1 VSRFFDTQLGGIKG
15 LKKRFISGL
24 VGLFAVVLIGG
35 GLVSNIMGQL
45 YTINTAGFL
54 IDSVASTITNLNVKV
69 LQTIKGIETVQ
80 YFEADVKKLLDRVD
94 EMHHDMGVLNDQ
106 IMSRSLASE
115 SCGVCHD
122 RPDTLVRNLHSIVG
136 QMDTTFSDLTLLT
149 SNILTSGSGAS
160 YDRILM
166 DMGATLT
173 RFHNHI
179 DTMRNILTPMT
190 RHINE
195 EVGYNI
201 TRIKKTHDATILLTT
216 VLVLIGII
224 VLGSAMTK
232 PIRLL
237 NQGTEAI
244 VKGDY
249 DHRIDLKGRDELSVL
264 AERFNYMAEVLS
276 NREKRLQQNKVELEE
291 LNLTLERKVDSRT
304 KALREKQEEINHK
317 YLEIES
323 ANEEMQASYIQLQST
338 TAELEEAQ
346 SKLQENYNILKAMN
360 EELQRANEVK
370 NKFLSIMSHELRTP
384 LTVINGYLSLV
395 LDKNYGNPSKELR
408 DIISVVKE
416 QGNNQLGL
424 IEDLLDLTRIESGE
438 YKLNKQAF
446 VPDAL
451 IAKAVENFRPEY
463 EAKEIKVKVEADM
476 EMPTVHW
483 DFHKM
488 LQVFQNLLDNALKFT
503 PAGGEIRLSAKPKS
517 EFIELRVEDN
527 GIGIPKDRLDQIFE
541 RFYQVDSSS
550 TRRYGGSG
558 LGLSIVRE
566 IIVAHHGKVFVES
579 DEGKGTCFLI
589 LMPVG
594 EPDKPKYQDVL
605 GAEPEMKGVRLTP
618 KGHGETI
625 LVVDDD
631 ESFLRMMKM
640 ILPKEGYNIRY
651 TSDSTKAIHYAKKH
665 HVDLLMLDLMMPEID
680 GYEICRKARKDNEIK
695 ELPILV
701 VSAAGGKEVARR
713 VFEAGADEH
722 IVKPFDQQDLLY
734 RINYLLEKG
743 GRRREA
749 EVTEGDEEI

>member
-1 VSRFFDTQLGGIKG
+1 V
-15 LKKRFISGL
+15 KKRFIIGL
-24 VGLFAVVLIGG
+24 VAIFAVVLIGG

-45 YTINTAGFL
+45 YTINTARFL
-54 IDSVASTITNLNVKV
+54 IDRVSTSINSLDIEV

-80 YFEADVKKLLDRVD
+80 FNEADVRKLLERV
-94 EMHHDMGVLNDQ
+94 EEIQVDMRNLNDQ
-106 IMSRSLASE
+106 ILSRSFAND
-115 SCGVCHD
+115 SCGICHD
-122 RPDTLVRNLHSIVG
+122 NPEKLIRNLHVITKKMES
-136 QMDTTFSDLTLLT
+136 TFSDLTMLT
-149 SNILTSGSGAS
+149 SIILTGGAGTG
-160 YDRILM
+160 YDRILG
-166 DMGATLT
+166 DMGMTLAG
-173 RFHNHI
+173 FHSHI
-179 DTMRNILTPMT
+179 ETMRNILTPMT
-190 RHINE
+190 LHTNE
-195 EVGYNI
+195 EVNYNI
-201 TRIKKTHDATILLTT
+201 ARIKKTHDATIILTT
-216 VLVLIGII
+216 ILVLIGII
-224 VLGSAMTK
+224 VLGTALTR

-249 DHRIDLKGRDELSVL
+249 DHRIVLKGHDELSIL

-276 NREKRLQQNKVELEE
+276 NREKRLHHKKIELEE
-291 LNLTLERKVDSRT
+291 LNLTLERKIDSRT
-304 KALREKQEEINHK
+304 KALRDKQEEINRK
-317 YLEIES
+317 YLEVES
-323 ANEEMQASYIQLQST
+323 ANEELQASYIQLQST
-338 TAELEEAQ
+338 AAELEEAQ

-408 DIISVVKE
+408 DIITVVKE
-416 QGNNQLGL
+416 QGQNQLGL

-438 YKLNKQAF
+438 YKLNKQGF

-451 IAKAVENFRPEY
+451 ISKAVENFRPES
-463 EAKEIKVKVEADM
+463 EAKEIGVTVDTEE
-476 EMPTVHW
+476 EMPTVYW

-503 PAGGEIRLSAKPKS
+503 PAGGKISLSARSKS
-517 EFIELRVEDN
+517 DFIELRVEDD

-566 IIVAHHGKVFVES
+566 IVIAHNGKVFVES

-594 EPDKPKYQDVL
+594 EPDKAGYTDAL
-605 GAEPEMKGVRLTP
+605 GGEPEMKGVRLAP
-618 KGHGETI
+618 KGDGETI

-631 ESFLRMMKM
+631 EAFLKMMEM
-640 ILPKEGYNIRY
+640 ILPKEGYNVRY
-651 TSDSTKAIHYAKKH
+651 TSDSTKAIHYAKKY

-680 GYEICRKARKDNEIK
+680 GYEICRRVRKDNEIR
-695 ELPILV
+695 EIPIV
-701 VSAAGGKEVARR
+701 AVSAAGGKEVARR

-734 RINYLLEKG
+734 RINYLLEKRG
-743 GRRREA
+743 QRKET
-749 EVTEGDEEI
+749 EVTKGDED

>member
-1 VSRFFDTQLGGIKG
+1 M
-15 LKKRFISGL
+15 KKRFIAGL

-45 YTINTAGFL
+45 YTVNHARSLVDRVST
-54 IDSVASTITNLNVKV
+54 TITSLDIMV

-80 YFEADVKKLLDRVD
+80 YSEAEVRKLLERVG
-94 EMHHDMGVLNDQ
+94 EIQTDMGALNDQ
-106 IMSRSLASE
+106 IMSRSLAGD

-122 RPDTLVRNLHSIVG
+122 NPDPLVRNLHSIVG
-136 QMDTTFSDLTLLT
+136 EMETTFSNLTLL
-149 SNILTSGSGAS
+149 SSIILTSGTGEGH
-160 YDRILM
+160 DQILM
-166 DMGATLT
+166 EMGTTLT
-173 RFHNHI
+173 RFHDHI
-179 DTMRNILTPMT
+179 DTMSDILTPMT
-190 RHINE
+190 RHIND
-195 EVGYNI
+195 EVGFNI
-201 TRIKKTHDATILLTT
+201 VRIKKTHNVTVILTT

-224 VLGSAMTK
+224 VLGTAMTK

-249 DHRIDLKGRDELSVL
+249 NYRIDLKGRDDLSVL

-276 NREKRLQQNKVELEE
+276 NREKRLQQKKVELEE

-304 KALREKQEEINHK
+304 KALRDKQEEINRK
-317 YLEIES
+317 YIEVET
-323 ANEEMQASYIQLQST
+323 ANEEMQASYSQLQST
-338 TAELEEAQ
+338 AAELEDTQ
-346 SKLQENYNILKAMN
+346 SELQENYNVLKAMN

-408 DIISVVKE
+408 DIITVVKE
-416 QGNNQLGL
+416 QGQNQLGL

-446 VPDAL
+446 VPDVL
-451 IAKAVENFRPEY
+451 ISKAVENFRPEY
-463 EAKEIKVKVEADM
+463 EAKEIVVTVDTEK
-476 EMPTVHW
+476 EMPTVYW

-503 PAGGEIRLSAKPKS
+503 PAGGKISLSANSKS
-517 EFIELRVEDN
+517 DFIELRIVDN

-566 IIVAHHGKVFVES
+566 IIVAHNGKVFVES
-579 DEGKGTCFLI
+579 DEGKGTRFLI
-589 LMPVG
+589 LVPIG
-594 EPDKPKYQDVL
+594 EPDQPKYPDAL
-605 GAEPEMKGVRLTP
+605 GPEPEMKGVKLTP

-631 ESFLRMMKM
+631 EAFLKMMEM
-640 ILPKEGYNIRY
+640 ILPKEGYNVRY

-665 HVDLLMLDLMMPEID
+665 HVDLLMLDLMMPGID
-680 GYEICRKARKDNEIK
+680 GYEVCRRVRKDIEIRD
-695 ELPILV
+695 LPIMA

-734 RINYLLEKG
+734 RLNYLLEKG
-743 GRRREA
+743 GRRKE
-749 EVTEGDEEI
+749 EGEIKEDEEI

>member
-1 VSRFFDTQLGGIKG
+1 M
-15 LKKRFISGL
+15 KKRFIIGL
-24 VGLFAVVLIGG
+24 VAIFAVVLIGG

-45 YTINTAGFL
+45 HTVNKARFF
-54 IDSVASTITNLNVKV
+54 IDRVSTTITSLDIMV
-69 LQTIKGIETVQ
+69 LQTIKGIETIQ
-80 YFEADVKKLLDRVD
+80 YTEPDVRKLLDRV
-94 EMHHDMGVLNDQ
+94 EEIRGNMGDLNDQ
-106 IMSRSLASE
+106 IMSRSLAND

-122 RPDTLVRNLHSIVG
+122 RPEQLVRNLHSITG
-136 QMDTTFSDLTLLT
+136 KLETTFSDLTML
-149 SNILTSGSGAS
+149 SSIMVTSGAGTG

-166 DMGATLT
+166 DMGRTLT
-173 RFHNHI
+173 SFHDNI

-190 RHINE
+190 LHINE
-195 EVGYNI
+195 EVGKNI
-201 TRIKKTHDATILLTT
+201 IRIKKTHDATIILTT
-216 VLVLIGII
+216 IIVLIGII
-224 VLGSAMTK
+224 VLGSAMTR

-249 DHRIDLKGRDELSVL
+249 DHRIDLKGRDELSIL

-304 KALREKQEEINHK
+304 KALRDKQEEINRK
-317 YLEIES
+317 YIEIES
-323 ANEEMQASYIQLQST
+323 ANEEMQASYVQLQST
-338 TAELEEAQ
+338 AAELEEAQ

-360 EELQRANEVK
+360 DELQRANEVK

-416 QGNNQLGL
+416 QGQNQLGL

-451 IAKAVENFRPEY
+451 INKAVENFRPEY
-463 EAKEIKVKVEADM
+463 EAKEIVVTVDTGE
-476 EMPTVHW
+476 EMPTVYW

-503 PAGGEIRLSAKPKS
+503 PEGGEISLSANSKS
-517 EFIELRVEDN
+517 DFIELRIVDN
-527 GIGIPKDRLDQIFE
+527 GIGIPKDRLEQIFD
-541 RFYQVDSSS
+541 RFYQIDSSS

-566 IIVAHHGKVFVES
+566 IVVAHHGKVFVES
-579 DEGKGTCFLI
+579 DEDKGTCFLI

-594 EPDKPKYQDVL
+594 EPEKPGYPDAL
-605 GAEPEMKGVRLTP
+605 GGEPEMKGVQLAP

-625 LVVDDD
+625 LVVDND
-631 ESFLRMMKM
+631 EDFLKMMKM
-640 ILPKEGYNIRY
+640 ILPKEGYNVRY
-651 TSDSTKAIHYAKKH
+651 TSDSTKAVHYAKKH
-665 HVDLLMLDLMMPEID
+665 RVDLLMLDLMMPEID
-680 GYEICRKARKDNEIK
+680 GYEVCRKVRKDNEIR
-695 ELPILV
+695 EIPIMV
-701 VSAAGGKEVARR
+701 VSAAGGKEVARQ

-722 IVKPFDQQDLLY
+722 MNKPFDQQDLLY

-743 GRRREA
+743 GRRKEA
-749 EVTEGDEEI
+749 GATEGDEEVERTEPKG

>member
-1 VSRFFDTQLGGIKG
+1 V
-15 LKKRFISGL
+15 KKRFITGL
-24 VGLFAVVLIGG
+24 VAIFAVVLIGG

-45 YTINTAGFL
+45 YTVNSARFL
-54 IDSVASTITNLNVKV
+54 IDRVATTITSLDIMV
-69 LQTIKGIETVQ
+69 LQTIKGIETIQ
-80 YFEADVKKLLDRVD
+80 YSESDVRKLLDRV
-94 EMHHDMGVLNDQ
+94 EVIRGNMGDLNDQ
-106 IMSRSLASE
+106 VMSRSLAMD

-122 RPDTLVRNLHSIVG
+122 QPEKLVRNLHSIAG
-136 QMDTTFSDLTLLT
+136 KLETTFSDLTML
-149 SNILTSGSGAS
+149 SSIILTSGAGTG

-166 DMGATLT
+166 DMGMTLT
-173 RFHNHI
+173 SFHDNI
-179 DTMRNILTPMT
+179 DTMRNILTPMIQHT
-190 RHINE
+190 NE

-201 TRIKKTHDATILLTT
+201 IRIKKTHDLTIILTTIL
-216 VLVLIGII
+216 VLLGII
-224 VLGSAMTK
+224 VLGSAMTR

-249 DHRIDLKGRDELSVL
+249 DHRIDLKGRDELSIL

-276 NREKRLQQNKVELEE
+276 NRERRLQQNKVELEE

-304 KALREKQEEINHK
+304 KALREKQEEINRK
-317 YLEIES
+317 YIEIES

-338 TAELEEAQ
+338 AAELEEAR
-346 SKLQENYNILKAMN
+346 SKLQENYNFLKAMN
-360 EELQRANEVK
+360 DELQRANEVK

-416 QGNNQLGL
+416 QGQNQLGL

-451 IAKAVENFRPEY
+451 INKAVENFRPEY
-463 EAKEIKVKVEADM
+463 EAKEIVVTVDIGE

-503 PAGGEIRLSAKPKS
+503 PEGGEISLSANSKS
-517 EFIELRVEDN
+517 DFIELQVLDN
-527 GIGIPKDRLDQIFE
+527 GIGIPKDRLEQIFD
-541 RFYQVDSSS
+541 RFYQIDSSS

-566 IIVAHHGKVFVES
+566 IVVAHHGKVFVES

-594 EPDKPKYQDVL
+594 EPEKPGYPDAL
-605 GAEPEMKGVRLTP
+605 GGEPEMKGVRLAP

-625 LVVDDD
+625 LVVDND
-631 ESFLRMMKM
+631 EDFLKMMKM
-640 ILPKEGYNIRY
+640 ILPKEGYHVRY
-651 TSDSTKAIHYAKKH
+651 TSDSTKAVHYAKKH
-665 HVDLLMLDLMMPEID
+665 NVDLIMLDLMMPEID
-680 GYEICRKARKDNEIK
+680 GYEVCRKVRKDNEIR
-695 ELPILV
+695 EIPIMV
-701 VSAAGGKEVARR
+701 VSAAGGKEVARQ
-713 VFEAGADEH
+713 VFEAGANEH
-722 IVKPFDQQDLLY
+722 VIKPFDQQDLLY
-734 RINYLLEKG
+734 RINSLLEKG
-743 GRRREA
+743 GRLKETEA
-749 EVTEGDEEI
+749 TEGDEEVERT

>member
-1 VSRFFDTQLGGIKG
+1 M
-15 LKKRFISGL
+15 KKRFIIGL
-24 VGLFAVVLIGG
+24 VGLFAVVLLGG

-45 YTINTAGFL
+45 YTVNTARFL
-54 IDSVASTITNLNVKV
+54 IDRVATTITSLDIMV

-80 YFEADVKKLLDRVD
+80 YTEADISKLLD
-94 EMHHDMGVLNDQ
+94 GVEEIQGNMKDLNDQ
-106 IMSRSLASE
+106 IMSGSLAGD

-122 RPDTLVRNLHSIVG
+122 RPDKLVRNLHSITRK
-136 QMDTTFSDLTLLT
+136 METNFSDLTMLT
-149 SNILTSGSGAS
+149 SIILTSGAGTG

-166 DMGATLT
+166 DMGVTLAS
-173 RFHNHI
+173 FHDHI
-179 DTMRNILTPMT
+179 EALHNILTPMT
-190 RHINE
+190 QHINE

-201 TRIKKTHDATILLTT
+201 IRIKKTHNATIILTT
-216 VLVLIGII
+216 ILVLIGII
-224 VLGSAMTK
+224 VLGTAMTR

-237 NQGTEAI
+237 NKGTEAI

-249 DHRIDLKGRDELSVL
+249 GYRIDLKGRDELSVL
-264 AERFNYMAEVLS
+264 AERFNYMAEILS

-304 KALREKQEEINHK
+304 KALREKQEEINYK

-323 ANEEMQASYIQLQST
+323 TNEELQASYMQLQT
-338 TAELEEAQ
+338 TAAELEEAQ

-360 EELQRANEVK
+360 QELQRANEVK

-408 DIISVVKE
+408 DLVTVVKE
-416 QGNNQLGL
+416 QGQNQLGL

-451 IAKAVENFRPEY
+451 ISKAVENFRLEY
-463 EAKEIKVKVEADM
+463 EAKEIVVTVDTEN

-503 PAGGEIRLSAKPKS
+503 PAGGEISLSAKSKS
-517 EFIELRVEDN
+517 DFIELRIVDN

-550 TRRYGGSG
+550 TRRFGGSG

-566 IIVAHHGKVFVES
+566 IVVAHHGKVFVES
-579 DEGKGTCFLI
+579 DEDKGTCFLI

-594 EPDKPKYQDVL
+594 EPDKPKYPDVVS
-605 GAEPEMKGVRLTP
+605 AEPEVKGVRPTP
-618 KGHGETI
+618 QGNSETI

-631 ESFLRMMKM
+631 DAFLKMMEM

-665 HVDLLMLDLMMPEID
+665 RVDLLMLDLMMPEID
-680 GYEICRKARKDNEIK
+680 GYEVCRRVRKDNEIR
-695 ELPILV
+695 EIPIIV

-743 GRRREA
+743 GQRKEA
-749 EVTEGDEEI
+749 GVTKGDED

>member
-1 VSRFFDTQLGGIKG
+1 M
-15 LKKRFISGL
+15 KKRFITGL
-24 VGLFAVVLIGG
+24 VVIFAVVLIGG

-45 YTINTAGFL
+45 YTVNKARFF
-54 IDSVASTITNLNVKV
+54 IDRVSNTITSLDIMV
-69 LQTIKGIETVQ
+69 LQTIKGIETIQ
-80 YFEADVKKLLDRVD
+80 YTEPDVRKLLDRV
-94 EMHHDMGVLNDQ
+94 EKIRGNMGDLNDQ
-106 IMSRSLASE
+106 ILSRSLAND

-122 RPDTLVRNLHSIVG
+122 RPEQLVRNLHSITG
-136 QMDTTFSDLTLLT
+136 KLETTFFDLTML
-149 SNILTSGSGAS
+149 SSIILTSGAGTG

-166 DMGATLT
+166 DMGRTLT
-173 RFHNHI
+173 SFHDHI
-179 DTMRNILTPMT
+179 DTMRNILTPMILHT
-190 RHINE
+190 NE

-201 TRIKKTHDATILLTT
+201 ASIKKTHDATIILTT
-216 VLVLIGII
+216 LLVLIGIV
-224 VLGSAMTK
+224 VLGTTMTR
-232 PIRLL
+232 PMRLL

-249 DHRIDLKGRDELSVL
+249 DHRIDLKGRDELSIL

-304 KALREKQEEINHK
+304 KALREKQEEINRK
-317 YLEIES
+317 YIEIES
-323 ANEEMQASYIQLQST
+323 ANEEMQASYVQLQST
-338 TAELEEAQ
+338 AAELEEAQ

-360 EELQRANEVK
+360 DELQRANEVK

-416 QGNNQLGL
+416 QGQNQLGL

-451 IAKAVENFRPEY
+451 ISKAVENFRPEY
-463 EAKEIKVKVEADM
+463 EAKEIVVTVDIGE

-503 PAGGEIRLSAKPKS
+503 PEGGEISLSANSKS
-517 EFIELRVEDN
+517 DFIELQIVDN
-527 GIGIPKDRLDQIFE
+527 GIGIPKDRLEQIFD
-541 RFYQVDSSS
+541 RFYQIDSSS

-566 IIVAHHGKVFVES
+566 IVVAHHGKVFVES
-579 DEGKGTCFLI
+579 DEDKGTCFLI

-594 EPDKPKYQDVL
+594 EPEKPGYPDAL
-605 GAEPEMKGVRLTP
+605 GPEPEMKGVQLAP

-625 LVVDDD
+625 LVVDND
-631 ESFLRMMKM
+631 EDFLKMMKM
-640 ILPKEGYNIRY
+640 ILPKEGYNVRY
-651 TSDSTKAIHYAKKH
+651 TSDSTKAVHYAKKH

-680 GYEICRKARKDNEIK
+680 GYEVCRKVRKDNEIR
-695 ELPILV
+695 EIPIMV
-701 VSAAGGKEVARR
+701 VSAAGGKEVARQ

-722 IVKPFDQQDLLY
+722 IIKPFDQQDLLY

-743 GRRREA
+743 GRRKETEA
-749 EVTEGDEEI
+749 TEGDED